1 MIAAPRLLEPLQFP
15 LWGSQLIE
23 ASAGTGKTFAITLLY
38 LRLVLAHPG
47 PRDSQQPGRS
57 PEEILVVTFTE
68 AATQELRGRIREA
81 LGLAARCFGQR
92 LLEADQ
98 SRPLLPLLTNWRSQF
113 AQDQW
118 PLHAQTLQTA
128 AQAMDAAAISTIH
141 GWCYRMLREHAFDSL
156 NLFQQRLQ
164 TDGEAQRQQAVRDY
178 WRRFYD
184 PLPMAVMD
192 RIAKFWKTPS
202 YLDMLLRP
210 LIPYAAWSAE
220 NDKPDESGPEEIC
233 RAHDRAIAH
242 HLAPHKTNWAQWVP
256 ELQAVFAQ
264 ADAANAFDRRV
275 LRKNNYGSWLDAIAR
290 WAGDPAAINL
300 TLNSGWTRL
309 TLQGLAEV
317 WKEGSPPDHPAIQ
330 ALPEL
335 HAVITA
341 IASPRSA
348 LLQHALRWVVA
359 RCQGER
365 RMRTELDFNDMLGRL
380 AQALRGETGPGLAA
394 AIRTRFPVALID
406 EFQDTDPLQ
415 YEIVDRIYSVA
426 QNRPETCLVMIG
438 DPKQAIYSF
447 RQADIYTYLRARRDA
462 WERIYSLQQN
472 FRSTP
477 ELVDAVNTV
486 FERAELRAQG
496 KGAFLF
502 REGENNPVP
511 FIRVGARTPT
521 RLLTEQGR
529 PVCPVIWTVHAP
541 ARGDGGNASDTA
553 DGGDAADAP
562 HVADGSVTKDQY
574 LNDMARACAGQIAYW
589 LSLAEAGQMGFAA
602 AGSGNWEPLAPRHI
616 AVLVDNRQQAAFVRI
631 ALGGLGLRSVYLSD
645 KESVYQSPQA
655 EDVYRWLQACAHPED
670 ESLVRA
676 ALATAALGLSIPDLF
691 ALTRN
696 ALDWEA
702 CLGQFQRYR
711 DVWLRR
717 GVLPMLRQILV
728 DFGIAQRL
736 LQVPEDARGQT
747 GERILTDLLHL
758 AELLQQASVRLEGPQ
773 ALLRYFAQQRSAA
786 SGDEDGERR
795 RLETDDALIR
805 VVTIHKAKGLQYPVV
820 VVPFASA
827 ARPVKPNDRPI
838 KRHSADGQL
847 VLAWDEVG
855 DDVLALADAERLAE
869 DIRKLYVAFTRAEHL
884 LWIGIGPIQS
894 QSPRAIDYL
903 LWPDH
908 GSSRDF
914 LTAMQQ
920 WAENLDHHQVRA
932 VFAGPGDG
940 EQYARSGTAG
950 PDFSGRKNPA
960 AAATATDRQ
969 SRSRTP
975 QRSLAASSGGR
986 AREPTRQGH
995 DGWSVSSYSGIKTRA
1010 RLTDLETAVATL
1022 PLDSPGTENLM
1033 EMGQEPFQPWLETP
1047 ISPKGPLHR
1056 FPKGSEPGTFLHGL
1070 LEWAAR
1076 QGFANVTAAPQA
1088 FAQEVSRRCQ
1098 AFGWAKWAGEISPWL
1113 LGWMRTELP
1122 LAGLTLQLD
1131 RGTQTRPELE
1141 FWIAACAVDVAAVDS
1156 LVGAGCLPGRARKP
1170 LTAHQVTGMLK
1181 GFIDLIVLHEGRYF
1195 VVDYKSNWLGPTDAD
1210 YTADALAASVLEN
1223 RYELQYALYL
1233 LALHRL
1239 LRGRIPNYSYDQHIG
1254 GAAYFFLRGL
1264 HGPCKGVHFER
1275 PPRASIESLDR
1286 LFLGGEGGG
1295 LS

>member
-1 MIAAPRLLEPLQFP
+1 MNPAPRPLEFLQFP

-38 LRLVLAHPG
+38 LRLVLTHAGPG
-47 PRDSQQPGRS
+47 DSQQPGRS
-57 PEEILVVTFTE
+57 PEEVLVVTFTE

-92 LLEADQ
+92 LVDADQ
-98 SRPLLPLLTNWRSQF
+98 SRPLLPLLLNWRSQF

-118 PLHAQTLQTA
+118 PIHAQTIQTA

-164 TDGEAQRQQAVRDY
+164 MNGEAQRQQAVRDY

-184 PLPMAVMD
+184 PLSVPVMD

-202 YLDMLLRP
+202 DLDKLLRP
-210 LIPYAAWSAE
+210 LIAYAAWPGE
-220 NDKPDESGPEEIC
+220 NEKPDDLGPEEIC
-233 RAHDRAIAH
+233 RAHDRAIAQD
-242 HLAPHKTNWAQWVP
+242 LAPHKAHWAQWVV
-256 ELQAVFAQ
+256 ELRAVFAQ
-264 ADAANAFDRRV
+264 ADAANAFDRR
-275 LRKNNYGSWLDAIAR
+275 RFMRNHYGSWLDAIAR
-290 WAGDPAAINL
+290 WADDPAAIDL
-300 TLNSGWTRL
+300 TLNTGWTRL
-309 TLQGLAEV
+309 TPQGLAQV
-317 WKEGSPPDHPAIQ
+317 WKEGSPPDHPAIRN
-330 ALPEL
+330 LSGL
-335 HAVITA
+335 HTVLTA

-365 RMRTELDFNDMLGRL
+365 RMRTELDFDDMLGRFV
-380 AQALRGETGPGLAA
+380 QALRGENGPGLAA
-394 AIRTRFPVALID
+394 AIRSRFPVALID

-415 YEIVDRIYSVA
+415 YEIVDRIYGVA

-447 RQADIYTYLRARRDA
+447 RQADIYTYLQARRDA
-462 WERIYSLQQN
+462 QARIYSLSQN

-477 ELVDAVNTV
+477 EMVAAVNAV
-486 FERAELRAQG
+486 FEGAELRAQG

-511 FIRVGARTPT
+511 FIRAGAQASTHA
-521 RLLTEQGR
+521 LTERGR
-529 PVCPVIWTVHAP
+529 PVCPVTWTVHAP
-541 ARGDGGNASDTA
+541 ARGDGANEADGANGADRA
-553 DGGDAADAP
+553 DGG
-562 HVADGSVTKDQY
+562 VTKDQY
-574 LNDMARACAGQIAYW
+574 LSDMARACAGQISYW
-589 LSLAEAGQMGFAA
+589 LSLAEAGEMGFTA
-602 AGSGNWEPLAPRHI
+602 AGSGSYEPLAPRHI
-616 AVLVDNRQQAAFVRI
+616 AVLVDNRQQAALVRR
-631 ALGGLGLRSVYLSD
+631 ALASRGLRSVYLSD
-645 KESVYQSPQA
+645 KESVYQTPQA

-696 ALDWEA
+696 ELDWEA

-717 GVLPMLRQILV
+717 GVLPMLRKILV
-728 DFGIAQRL
+728 DFGISPRL
-736 LQVPEDARGQT
+736 LQVSEDGRGQT

-773 ALLRYFAQQRSAA
+773 ALLRYFAQQRSEA

-820 VVPFASA
+820 LLPFASA
-827 ARPVKPNDRPI
+827 ARPVKPSDRPI
-838 KRHSADGQL
+838 KWHNADGHL
-847 VLAWDEVG
+847 ALAWDEVG
-855 DDVLALADAERLAE
+855 DDVLALSDAERLAE

-884 LWIGIGPIQS
+884 LWVGTGPIQN
-894 QSPRAIDYL
+894 QGPRAIDYL
-903 LWPDH
+903 LWPDPV
-908 GSSRDF
+908 SDRDF
-914 LTAMQQ
+914 LSAMAQ
-920 WAENLDHHQVRA
+920 WAENLDHHQVRS
-932 VFAGPGDG
+932 VFAGEGDG
-940 EQYARSGTAG
+940 EQPVGSHMNTTLLPDTLTPAHAANGTDG
-950 PDFSGRKNPA
+950 QR
-960 AAATATDRQ
+960 
-969 SRSRTP
+969 RTP
-975 QRSLAASSGGR
+975 MPPRGFAASPGGH
-986 AREPTRQGH
+986 ARVPTRQGH
-995 DGWSVSSYSGIKTRA
+995 DGWSVSSYSGIKARA
-1010 RLTDLETAVATL
+1010 VATDLEAVAATL
-1022 PLDSPGTENLM
+1022 PLDSAGAENLID
-1033 EMGQEPFQPWLETP
+1033 MGQEPFWPWLETP
-1047 ISPKGPLHR
+1047 IPPKGPLHR
-1056 FPKGSEPGTFLHGL
+1056 FPKGSESGTFLHGL

-1076 QGFANVTAAPQA
+1076 QGFASVSAAPQA
-1088 FAQEVSRRCQ
+1088 FAQEVDRRCQ
-1098 AFGWAKWAGEISPWL
+1098 AFGWATWAREITPWL

-1122 LAGLTLQLD
+1122 LAGFTLQLD
-1131 RGTQTRPELE
+1131 RAAQTRPELE
-1141 FWIAACAVDVAAVDS
+1141 FWIAACAVDVAALDS
-1156 LVGAGCLPGRARKP
+1156 LVSAGCLPGKSRKP
-1170 LTAHQVTGMLK
+1170 LTAHQLTGMLK

-1210 YTADALAASVLEN
+1210 YTAEALAVSVLEN

-1239 LRGRIPNYSYDQHIG
+1239 LRSRIPNYSYDQHIG

-1264 HGPCKGVHFER
+1264 HGPCRGVHFER
-1275 PPRASIESLDR
+1275 PPLACIASLDS
-1286 LFLGGEGGG
+1286 LFLGGEGG

>member
-1 MIAAPRLLEPLQFP
+1 MIAAPRPLEPLQFP

-47 PRDSQQPGRS
+47 PGDSLQPSRS
-57 PEEILVVTFTE
+57 AEEILVVTFTE

-98 SRPLLPLLTNWRSQF
+98 SRPLLPLLTLWRSQF

-118 PLHAQTLQTA
+118 PLHAQTLQAA

-156 NLFQQRLQ
+156 NLFQQQLQ
-164 TDGEAQRQQAVRDY
+164 TDGDAQRQQAVRDY

-184 PLPMAVMD
+184 PLSMAVMD

-202 YLDMLLRP
+202 HLDTLLRP
-210 LIPYAAWSAE
+210 LFPYAAWSAV
-220 NDKPDESGPEEIC
+220 NDKPDHLGPEEIC

-256 ELQAVFAQ
+256 ELRAVFAQ
-264 ADAANAFDRRV
+264 ADAVNAFNRAKFKR
-275 LRKNNYGSWLDAIAR
+275 NHYGSWLDAIAR
-290 WAGDPAAINL
+290 WADDPAAIDL
-300 TLNSGWTRL
+300 TLNSGWMRL
-309 TLQGLAEV
+309 TPQGLAEV

-330 ALPEL
+330 ALSGL
-335 HAVITA
+335 QTVITA

-365 RMRTELDFNDMLGRL
+365 RMRTEVSFDDMLGRL
-380 AQALRGETGPGLAA
+380 AQALRGENGPGLAA
-394 AIRTRFPVALID
+394 AIRARFPVALID

-415 YEIVDRIYSVA
+415 YEIVDRIYGVA

-462 WERIYSLQQN
+462 QGRIYSLNQN

-477 ELVDAVNTV
+477 EMVDAVNTV
-486 FERAELRAQG
+486 FARAELRGQG

-502 REGENNPVP
+502 REGETNPVP
-511 FIRVGARTPT
+511 FIPVGARAPT
-521 RLLTEQGR
+521 RVLTEQGR
-529 PVCPVIWTVHAP
+529 PVCPVTWIVHAP
-541 ARGDGGNASDTA
+541 ARGAGGGAA
-553 DGGDAADAP
+553 DGYL
-562 HVADGSVTKDQY
+562 TKDQY

-589 LSLAEAGQMGFAA
+589 LSLAEAGQLGFAT
-602 AGSGNWEPLAPRHI
+602 AGSENWEPLAPRHI
-616 AVLVDNRQQAAFVRI
+616 AVLVDDRKQAAFVRR
-631 ALGGLGLRSVYLSD
+631 ALGSLGLRSVYLSD

-696 ALDWEA
+696 EFDWEA
-702 CLGQFQRYR
+702 CLGRFQRYR

-736 LQVPEDARGQT
+736 LRVSEDARGQT

-758 AELLQQASVRLEGPQ
+758 AELLQQASVGLEGPQ
-773 ALLRYFAQQRSAA
+773 ALLRYFAQQRSEA
-786 SGDEDGERR
+786 SGDADGERR

-805 VVTIHKAKGLQYPVV
+805 VVTIHKSKGLQYPVV
-820 VVPFASA
+820 VLPFASA

-838 KRHSADGQL
+838 KWHSADGHL
-847 VLAWDEVG
+847 ALAWDEVG
-855 DDVLALADAERLAE
+855 DDLLALADAERLAE

-884 LWIGIGPIQS
+884 LWIGIGPIQN
-894 QSPRAIDYL
+894 QGPRAIDYL

-908 GSSRDF
+908 GYARDF

-940 EQYARSGTAG
+940 EHSARSDTAG
-950 PDFSGRKNPA
+950 PDFSGTKTLGA
-960 AAATATDRQ
+960 VATATDRQ

-975 QRSLAASSGGR
+975 QHSLAASSGGR
-986 AREPTRQGH
+986 ARVPTRQGH

-1010 RLTDLETAVATL
+1010 HSTDLETAVATL
-1022 PLDSPGTENLM
+1022 SLDSPGTENLM

-1047 ISPKGPLHR
+1047 IPPKGPLHR

-1076 QGFANVTAAPQA
+1076 QGFASVTGSPQA

-1131 RGTQTRPELE
+1131 RAAQTRPELE
-1141 FWIAACAVDVAAVDS
+1141 FWIAACAVDVTAVDS
-1156 LVGAGCLPGRARKP
+1156 MVGAGCLPGRARKP

-1181 GFIDLIVLHEGRYF
+1181 GFIDLVVLHEGRYF

-1210 YTADALAASVLEN
+1210 YTADALRASVLES

-1275 PPRASIESLDR
+1275 PPRACIESLDR
-1286 LFLGGEGGG
+1286 LFLGGEGG